1 MNELSQTLQDLPALS
16 LIPVGLLVLVGLLLW
31 GAGRR
36 VLRTGFAAVGLLVG
50 GGIGWLLGDSFNLG
64 VPAWIVAVAVALVLA
79 AVAALLYRFAVA
91 GALACVLAVAAP
103 LAVVVITELNPRV
116 ELRAPQAD
124 DADVDDA
131 SPPATPSERKPDEFD
146 KWLDPERWIKDQIK
160 DRLPGQLGENGE
172 LGQPLTPREIGE
184 RFGMS
189 DEMGEQIDRLESY
202 ARRLIDAIGS
212 VWSQT
217 APAIRPY
224 LVASAIGGAL
234 LGLMLGAMAP
244 GFSAAIV
251 TAFGGS
257 LLWLGGGRLIA
268 EHMGYAD
275 ASWMPAAGTSWL
287 TIWVVTAMVGFAIQ
301 WTFHRRKADKSG

>member
-1 MNELSQTLQDLPALS
+1 MNELSSTLQDLPLIS
-16 LIPVGLLVLVGLLLW
+16 LIPIGLLVVVGLLLW

-64 VPAWIVAVAVALVLA
+64 VPAW
-79 AVAALLYRFAVA
+79 VAAIIAGMALACIAVLLYRFAVA

-103 LAVVVITELNPRV
+103 LAVVAVTELNPHV
-116 ELRAPQAD
+116 ELRAPDTD
-124 DADVDDA
+124 DPDGGEAA
-131 SPPATPSERKPDEFD
+131 PLGGPTERKPDEFD

-160 DRLPGQLGENGE
+160 DQLPGQLGADGE
-172 LGQPLTPREIGE
+172 LIQPLTPREIGE
-184 RFGMS
+184 RFGMT

-202 ARRLIDAIGS
+202 ARRLLDSFTAA
-212 VWSQT
+212 WAQT

-224 LVASAIGGAL
+224 LIASAIGGAL
-234 LGLMLGAMAP
+234 LGVLIGALAP

-257 LLWLGGGRLIA
+257 LLWLGGSRLIV
-268 EHMGYAD
+268 ESLGYTE
-275 ASWMPAAGTSWL
+275 ASWMPARGMSWL
-287 TIWVVTAMVGFAIQ
+287 TIWVVASLVGFAIQ
-301 WTFHRRKADKSG
+301 WTFHPRKADKSG